1 MKEIVLDTE
10 TTGISVKEGHRIV
23 EIGCIEL
30 DNLIPTKNKFHC
42 YLNPERKVSEKA
54 FEVHGYSDEFLSQ
67 QKKFHEICQQFL
79 DFVKGKKLI
88 IHNAE
93 FDLAHINNELSKIGK
108 DNISNEIIDTLVLA
122 RDKFPGSQISLD
134 ALCKRY
140 KIDNSKRVNHTA
152 LIDCDLLSKVYI
164 NLIDQKEPTLD
175 FTNQDYEKKDY
186 SKANLSYYKKVIK
199 PSENEL
205 KNHREYL
212 KNSLKKTLNILNKD
226 GLILVVSFQSLED
239 RIVKDFFNHNSGK
252 RWRSSRHYPELPDK
266 LATQLKII
274 TKKPI
279 LPSASEILENPRSR
293 SAKLRVAQKI

>member
-54 FEVHGYSDEFLSQ
+54 FEVHGYSDSFLSD
-67 QKKFHEICQQFL
+67 KMKFREIADDFL
-79 DFVKGKKLI
+79 RFIKDKRLI

-93 FDLAHINNELSKIGK
+93 FDLSHLNNELKIIGK
-108 DNISNEIIDTLVLA
+108 NKIDNEVIDTVSLA
-122 RDKFPGSQISLD
+122 RNKFPGSQVSLD

-140 KIDNSKRVNHTA
+140 RIDNSKRVQHTA

-175 FTNQDYEKKDY
+175 FKNKEEQVSKLNTGKVIY
-186 SKANLSYYKKVIK
+186 STKVIK
-199 PSENEL
+199 PSPEEL
-205 KNHREYL
+205 KNHQIYL
-212 KNSLKKTLNILNKD
+212 KTSLKKN
-226 GLILVVSFQSLED
+226 F
-239 RIVKDFFNHNSGK
+239 
-252 RWRSSRHYPELPDK
+252 Y
-266 LATQLKII
+266 
-274 TKKPI
+274 
-279 LPSASEILENPRSR
+279 
-293 SAKLRVAQKI
+293 